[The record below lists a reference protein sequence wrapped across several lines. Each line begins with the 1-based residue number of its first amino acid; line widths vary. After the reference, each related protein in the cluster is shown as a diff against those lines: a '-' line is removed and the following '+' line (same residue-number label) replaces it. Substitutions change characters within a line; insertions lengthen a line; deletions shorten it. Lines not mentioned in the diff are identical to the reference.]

1 MNLNEHGPKVRVTP
15 EYIVQFAAGAAKT
28 GVHDG
33 VALKKMRKLSTNDH
47 PLLPRLLVMR

>member
-15 EYIVQFAAGAAKT
+15 DYIVQFAAGAAKT

-33 VALKKMRKLSTNDH
+33 VALKKCANS
-47 PLLPRLLVMR
+47 PLMIILCCRASL